1 MATNNAIL
9 SKRLAETAG
18 TETQETPGL
27 RWRVGDRPCTGQPRA
42 ARATPFWA
50 CQAAGDLLGS
60 VKSFSEAH
68 HRNRA
73 RELCQKDRHSCDVT
87 GTKTIIKCGQCDV
100 SYTLAPLSVFTPRI
114 ILYPCANRLIRKRDR
129 KLGSGYLNLTCA
141 EARQGLGPPR
151 FHFRALDHPWG
162 DTNSSLIL

>member
-9 SKRLAETAG
+9 SKRLAERNCWHRNSGDSWAEMG
-18 TETQETPGL
+18 S
-27 RWRVGDRPCTGQPRA
+27 WRQTVTGQPA
-42 ARATPFWA
+42 QPGPLPSELVKQ
-50 CQAAGDLLGS
+50 QAAGDLLGS

-100 SYTLAPLSVFTPRI
+100 SYTLAPLSVFAPRI

-151 FHFRALDHPWG
+151 FHFRALDHP
-162 DTNSSLIL
+162 

>member
-1 MATNNAIL
+1 MDTNIAIL
-9 SKRLAETAG
+9 SKRWAETAG
-18 TETQETPGL
+18 TDTQETSVRTRG
-27 RWRVGDRPCTGQPRA
+27 VGDGPVSGQPRA
-42 ARATPFWA
+42 ARATPSWA
-50 CQAAGDLLGS
+50 CQVAGDLLGS

-73 RELCQKDRHSCDVT
+73 RALCQKDIHSCDVT

-100 SYTLAPLSVFTPRI
+100 SYTLAPLSVFSPRI
-114 ILYPCANRLIRKRDR
+114 ILYPCANRLIRERDR

>member
-1 MATNNAIL
+1 MDTNNAIL
-9 SKRLAETAG
+9 SKRLARNCWHRHSGDFCANTG
-18 TETQETPGL
+18 SW
-27 RWRVGDRPCTGQPRA
+27 RWTRQWSARA
-42 ARATPFWA
+42 ARATPSWA
-50 CQAAGDLLGS
+50 CQVAGDLLGS
-60 VKSFSEAH
+60 VKSFSEAP

-73 RELCQKDRHSCDVT
+73 RALCQKDIHSCDVT

-100 SYTLAPLSVFTPRI
+100 SYTLAPLSVFSPRI
-114 ILYPCANRLIRKRDR
+114 ILYPCANRLIRERDR